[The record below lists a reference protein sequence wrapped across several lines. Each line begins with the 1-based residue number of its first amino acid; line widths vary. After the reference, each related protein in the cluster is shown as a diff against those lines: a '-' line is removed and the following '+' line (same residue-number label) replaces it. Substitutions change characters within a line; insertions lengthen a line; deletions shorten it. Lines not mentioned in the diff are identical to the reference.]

1 MFSVAVGELYGQK
14 VLLCHQGD
22 FAVKLDW
29 KPDMTKDTFQI
40 SGRGSWP
47 LPCPFI
53 SSGFLG
59 QYVEFLRDKSGEI
72 NGITIEGLFPG
83 MIFVKSQ

>member
-1 MFSVAVGELYGQK
+1 MAVGELHGQK
-14 VLLCHQGD
+14 VLLGHLGD

-29 KPDMTKDTFQI
+29 KPDMAKDMFQI

-53 SSGFLG
+53 SAGMLG
-59 QYVEFLRDKSGEI
+59 QYVEFLRDTSGEI
-72 NGITIEGLFPG
+72 NGMIIEGLFPG
-83 MIFVKSQ
+83 IIFVKS